1 MKFICSVAVIK
12 GAINFSVSKML
23 TLQNNN
29 LLHDTRT
36 DAESVLVQYIKAHI
50 FLEIA
55 KPEWVVLDIYTYM
68 DAEMDVG
75 NN

>member
-1 MKFICSVAVIK
+1 MRK
-12 GAINFSVSKML
+12 
-23 TLQNNN
+23 
-29 LLHDTRT
+29 
-36 DAESVLVQYIKAHI
+36 VLVQYIKAYI
-50 FLEIA
+50 LLEIA